1 MIIENFQ
8 REVVDQE
15 SGQLFVIL
23 TQVVGQ
29 RSLTLSIILKN
40 KLSASGSYATQ
51 KKFGLLKVHLYYVDA
66 ASKISWG
73 YLN

>member
-8 REVVDQE
+8 QEVVDQE
-15 SGQLFVIL
+15 SGQLVVIL

-29 RSLTLSIILKN
+29 RSLTVSIILKN

-51 KKFGLLKVHLYYVDA
+51 KNFWIVESTLILCRCCP
-66 ASKISWG
+66 
-73 YLN
+73 